1 MIKMSFVKVFYADV
15 SAYYDENALA
25 ERKAEVSDARQNRID
40 RAKRPETKALLLGS
54 GLIVPVALKKVF
66 GDFDYEIKVAE
77 MGKPYVSNRDGV
89 FFSVSHTGKYV
100 LCAVSDTEV
109 GADLEEIAEA
119 QTVMPIADRFF
130 TPLERDA
137 ISLSPSPAEAF
148 CRLWTLRESYVK
160 MTGKGFD
167 RGLAPLAMVFP
178 SGTPKIKVDGKIKED
193 VFFTEIRDVYKCRG
207 AVCTEKE
214 AEYSIEKI
222 TL

>member
-1 MIKMSFVKVFYADV
+1 MRRK
-15 SAYYDENALA
+15 SA
-25 ERKAEVSDARQNRID
+25 K
-40 RAKRPETKALLLGS
+40 
-54 GLIVPVALKKVF
+54 
-66 GDFDYEIKVAE
+66 IKVL
-77 MGKPYVSNRDGV
+77 Y
-89 FFSVSHTGKYV
+89 
-100 LCAVSDTEV
+100 
-109 GADLEEIAEA
+109 ADLEEIAEA
-119 QTVMPIADRFF
+119 ETVMPIADRFF

-178 SGTPKIKVDGKIKED
+178 GGTPKIKVDGKILDD

-207 AVCTEKE
+207 AVCTKCK

-222 TL
+222 LKKNNISKNKICKDFDKIDFKVSQLIKEYKKIKS

>member
-1 MIKMSFVKVFYADV
+1 MSFVKVFYADV
-15 SAYYDENALA
+15 SEYFMEDTLLSRVSEVNA
-25 ERKAEVSDARQNRID
+25 ARQARIE

-54 GLIVPVALKKVF
+54 GLIIPTALERVF
-66 GDFDYEIKVAE
+66 GRSDFKTEISDT
-77 MGKPYVSNRDGV
+77 GKPYVSDADGV
-89 FFSVSHTGKYV
+89 FFNVSHTGKYV
-100 LCAVSDTEV
+100 LCAVSDVEV
-109 GADLEEIAEA
+109 GADIEEIAEA
-119 QTVMPIADRFF
+119 ETVMPIADRFF

-178 SGTPKIKVDGKIKED
+178 GGVPKIKVDGKIRDD
-193 VFFTEIRDVYKCRG
+193 VFFTEIRDVYRCRG
-207 AVCTEKE
+207 AVCTRCE
-214 AEYSIEKI
+214 AKYSIEKI

>member
-1 MIKMSFVKVFYADV
+1 MSFVKVFYADV
-15 SAYYDENALA
+15 SEYFKEDALLSRVSGINA
-25 ERKAEVSDARQNRID
+25 ARQARIE

-54 GLIVPVALKKVF
+54 GLIIPTALERVF
-66 GDFDYEIKVAE
+66 GRSDFKTEISD
-77 MGKPYVSNRDGV
+77 MGKPYVSDADGV
-89 FFSVSHTGKYV
+89 FFNVSHTGKYV
-100 LCAVSDTEV
+100 LCAVSDVEV
-109 GADLEEIAEA
+109 GADIEEIDEAE
-119 QTVMPIADRFF
+119 TVMPIADRFF

-160 MTGKGFD
+160 MTGNGFN

-178 SGTPKIKVDGKIKED
+178 CGVPKIKVDGKILDD

-207 AVCTEKE
+207 AACTRCK

>member
-1 MIKMSFVKVFYADV
+1 MSFVKVFYADV
-15 SAYYDENALA
+15 SEYFKEDALISRVSEVNA
-25 ERKAEVSDARQNRID
+25 ARQARIE

-54 GLIVPVALKKVF
+54 GLIIPTALERVF
-66 GDFDYEIKVAE
+66 GKNDFKIKISDT
-77 MGKPYVSNRDGV
+77 GKPCVSDADGV
-89 FFSVSHTGKYV
+89 FFNVSHTGKYV
-100 LCAVSDTEV
+100 LCAVSDVDV
-109 GADLEEIAEA
+109 GADIEEIAEA
-119 QTVMPIADRFF
+119 ETVMPIADRFF

-178 SGTPKIKVDGKIKED
+178 GGTPKIKVDGKILDD

-207 AVCTEKE
+207 AVCTGCK

>member
-1 MIKMSFVKVFYADV
+1 MSFVKVFYADISKYFEEDALLSRRADV
-15 SAYYDENALA
+15 SA
-25 ERKAEVSDARQNRID
+25 ERQARID
-40 RAKRPETKALLLGS
+40 RAKRPETKALLLGA
-54 GLIVPVALKKVF
+54 GLIIPTALEKVF
-66 GDFDYEIKVAE
+66 GKNDFEIKVSD
-77 MGKPYVSNRDGV
+77 MGKPYVSNADGV
-89 FFSVSHTGKYV
+89 FFNVSHTGKYV
-100 LCAVSDTEV
+100 ICAVSDTEV

-119 QTVMPIADRFF
+119 ETVMPIADRFF

-178 SGTPKIKVDGKIKED
+178 GGTPKIKVDGKILDD

-207 AVCTEKE
+207 AVCTKCK

>member
-1 MIKMSFVKVFYADV
+1 
-15 SAYYDENALA
+15 
-25 ERKAEVSDARQNRID
+25 
-40 RAKRPETKALLLGS
+40 
-54 GLIVPVALKKVF
+54 
-66 GDFDYEIKVAE
+66 

-178 SGTPKIKVDGKIKED
+178 SGTPKIKVDGKIRED